1 MKIAFLFI
9 AEAYQT
15 YHGYTIA
22 LALAK
27 REGCDVVAYY
37 NDPTV
42 PEHLE
47 RIAAANGVT
56 PVPAKR
62 LKRGFLGWLIQSIR
76 ILGMAKN
83 QVMRAN
89 MRELLS
95 YDVIVSVENTVAWL
109 AKRRKSDRPLFVFK
123 SHGAGDRDVAWHPR
137 IAEFDLL
144 LPHGTKTAERYVEQ
158 GLGQPAAIR
167 TTGYLKTDV
176 TERLREGQQALFD
189 TARPTVIYNPHKD
202 RKQSSWRQAIEP
214 MLDQFAGQDIFNL
227 IVAPHVKM
235 FRRRSA
241 SARQRWENRSTDS
254 ILIDTC
260 SDRLLDNSYT
270 VAADIYIGDVSSQV
284 YEFTARPRPCVFLN
298 FNKID
303 WRDNPNYL
311 FWQMGEVIEDPAEI
325 FAAVARARDLH
336 PQYIEIQKKLT
347 SDALGDDIRDGAE
360 YAADAI
366 VDYYRH
372 GRTLR
377 D

>member
-1 MKIAFLFI
+1 
-9 AEAYQT
+9 
-15 YHGYTIA
+15 
-22 LALAK
+22 
-27 REGCDVVAYY
+27 
-37 NDPTV
+37 
-42 PEHLE
+42 
-47 RIAAANGVT
+47 
-56 PVPAKR
+56 
-62 LKRGFLGWLIQSIR
+62 
-76 ILGMAKN
+76 
-83 QVMRAN
+83 
-89 MRELLS
+89 
-95 YDVIVSVENTVAWL
+95 
-109 AKRRKSDRPLFVFK
+109 
-123 SHGAGDRDVAWHPR
+123 
-137 IAEFDLL
+137 
-144 LPHGTKTAERYVEQ
+144 
-158 GLGQPAAIR
+158 
-167 TTGYLKTDV
+167 
-176 TERLREGQQALFD
+176 
-189 TARPTVIYNPHKD
+189 
-202 RKQSSWRQAIEP
+202 
-214 MLDQFAGQDIFNL
+214 
-227 IVAPHVKM
+227 M